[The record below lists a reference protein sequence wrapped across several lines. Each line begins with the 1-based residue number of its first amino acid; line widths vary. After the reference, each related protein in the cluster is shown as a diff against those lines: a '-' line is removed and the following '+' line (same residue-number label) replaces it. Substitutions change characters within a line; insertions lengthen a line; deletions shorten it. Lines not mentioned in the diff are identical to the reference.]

1 MRRVAAPP
9 DIEQELHPMTE
20 QRRPSEL
27 SEEQLAEAE
36 VQADVTDADIEE
48 YAEPVPVTALEPE
61 PAELSDTELAEAD
74 AESDLES

>member
-1 MRRVAAPP
+1 
-9 DIEQELHPMTE
+9 MTE
-20 QRRPSEL
+20 QRRPSDL

-36 VQADVTDADIEE
+36 VEADVTDADIEE

-61 PAELSDTELAEAD
+61 PPRLSEEQLAEAD